1 MTLLHVAIIIPF
13 LFAAASPIFYK
24 LLKRVHTG
32 WLVLPAPMAL
42 FIYFCSQIP
51 PVRGGETIEGAV
63 PWIPSLG
70 IDFTVYLDG
79 LGLLFALLISGIGSL
94 VVLYSIFYLSK
105 TKEAVNVFYVYLLLF
120 MGAMLGVV
128 LSDNMI
134 VLYAFWELTSI
145 SSFLLIAFW
154 HYRERSRY
162 GAMKSLLIT
171 VIGGLSMLAGF
182 ILLYLITGTF
192 SLREIIGLDVN
203 LTDESLFLPA
213 MLLILLGAFT
223 KSAQFPFHIW
233 LPDAMEAP
241 TPVSAYLHSATMV
254 KAGIYLVAR
263 FSPIF
268 AGDKLWFWLVSAFGI
283 TTLIYG
289 SFRAMKQTDLK
300 SLLAFSTIS
309 QLGLIMTLLGLGSAS
324 AFFSG
329 GADSLFYT
337 KATMAAIFH
346 LINHAVFKGAL
357 FMVAGIVDHETG
369 TRDIRKLGGLMAVM
383 PITFS
388 IALIGTFSMA
398 GLPPFNGFLSKEMFF
413 TAVLNI
419 TELNL
424 FNMQTVGALFPIVA
438 WVASIF
444 TFVYSMLLLFR
455 TFTGKAQF
463 EKLDKKPHE
472 APIGML
478 IPPVVLASLAVVF
491 GLFPNLLSY
500 SLIEPAMAVIHPSL
514 LHEGDTFLVKIE
526 LWHGWTP
533 ELFMTAGVV
542 LLGTVLYKLRPRIKA
557 ATEPLFTFVSLNK
570 TYDAALRVSDIG
582 ASRLTSRY
590 MSGSI
595 RHYLIYIFLFLI
607 VTVSATMLFASD
619 IRFDFSGHAPTT
631 VYEIM
636 LMIGLVVS
644 ALAIPFTTSRL
655 MAIILTGTTGYM
667 VTMLFVIFRAPDL
680 ALTQMIVETVSVA
693 LFLLCFYHLPK
704 LKKEKIPL
712 KFKLPNLL
720 IALAVGTVMT
730 IVALSA
736 SSGRSFETIA
746 DYFVEY
752 SYKLAGGKNIVN
764 VILVDFR
771 GFDTLLEI
779 TVLGIASYGIYGL
792 IKLNLKGE
800 EGPDVFGTK
809 HQSNLIYDQPRSN
822 DVILKTISKIAIFII
837 LTFSVYLFL
846 AGHNHPGGG
855 FIGGLMTASAIVLLA
870 MSQGIK
876 AAQTIIPIDYR
887 KLTAIGLTVALLT
900 GIGSFVFGAPFFS
913 HSFGYFQL
921 PLLGETE
928 LATAMLFDL
937 GVYLIVVGITM
948 TIILTIGRDK

>member
-1 MTLLHVAIIIPF
+1 MTLLHMAIIIPF
-13 LFAAASPIFYK
+13 LFAAASPVLNK
-24 LLKRVHTG
+24 LLAKVHTG
-32 WLVLPAPMAL
+32 WFMLPAPVML
-42 FIYFCSQIP
+42 FVYFCMRIP
-51 PVRGGETIEGAV
+51 HIQSGESLTGSI

-70 IDFTVYLDG
+70 INFTVYMDG
-79 LGLLFALLISGIGSL
+79 IGLLFALLISGIGSL
-94 VVLYSIFYLSK
+94 VVMYSIFYLSK
-105 TKEAVNVFYVYLLLF
+105 KKEAINVFYVYLLLF

-128 LSDNMI
+128 LSDNVM
-134 VLYAFWELTSI
+134 VLYGFWELTSL

-154 HYRERSRY
+154 HYRDKSRY
-162 GAMKSLLIT
+162 GAMKSLIIT
-171 VIGGLSMLAGF
+171 VLGGLAMLAGF
-182 ILLYLITGTF
+182 ILLYLMTGTF
-192 SLREIIGLDVN
+192 SIREMVGSGVHLAG
-203 LTDESLFLPA
+203 EPLFLPA

-268 AGDKLWFWLVSAFGI
+268 AGDKLWFWLVSAFGL

-329 GADSLFYT
+329 GADSVFYT

-357 FMVAGIVDHETG
+357 FMVVGIVDHETG
-369 TRDIRKLGGLMAVM
+369 TRDIRRLGGLMAVM
-383 PITFS
+383 PVTFS

-398 GLPPFNGFLSKEMFF
+398 GMPPFNGFLSKEMFF

-419 TELNL
+419 TELEL
-424 FNMQTVGALFPIVA
+424 FHMETIGVLFPIIA

-463 EKLDKKPHE
+463 ENLDKKPHE
-472 APIGML
+472 APLGL
-478 IPPVVLASLAVVF
+478 LLPPVVLAALAVVF
-491 GLFPNLLSY
+491 GLFPGLLSY
-500 SLIEPAMAVIHPSL
+500 SLIEPAMAAIHPSL
-514 LHEGDTFLVKIE
+514 LQTGDKFLVKIE
-526 LWHGWTP
+526 MWHGWTP
-533 ELFMTAGVV
+533 ELFMTMGVV
-542 LLGTVLYKLRPRIKA
+542 LLGAALYKTRSRIKA
-557 ATEPLFTFVSLNK
+557 ATEPLFARVSLNQ
-570 TYDAALRVSDIG
+570 TYDAVLKFGDMG
-582 ASRLTSRY
+582 ASRLTNRY
-590 MSGSI
+590 MTGSI
-595 RHYLIYIFLFLI
+595 RHYLLYIFIFLI
-607 VTVSATMLFASD
+607 VSVSSTMLLTSE
-619 IRFDFSGHAPTT
+619 IRFDFSEYAPTSL
-631 VYEIM
+631 YEI
-636 LMIGLVVS
+636 LLIVGLIVS
-644 ALAIPFTTSRL
+644 ALSIPFTNSRL

-667 VTMLFVIFRAPDL
+667 VTIFFVIFRAPDL

-704 LKKEKIPL
+704 LKREKVALKLKIP
-712 KFKLPNLL
+712 NL
-720 IALAVGTVMT
+720 IVAVGVGTVMT
-730 IVALSA
+730 LVALGA
-736 SSGRSFETIA
+736 SSGRSFESIA
-746 DYFVEY
+746 DYFVKY

-779 TVLGIASYGIYGL
+779 TVLGIASYGIYSL
-792 IKLNLKGE
+792 IKLNLKE
-800 EGPDVFGTK
+800 EEAIAMDISENASMAN
-809 HQSNLIYDQPRSN
+809 HEWLRSN

-837 LTFSVYLFL
+837 LTFSIYLFL

-855 FIGGLMTASAIVLLA
+855 FIGGLMTASALVLLA

-876 AAQTIIPIDYR
+876 AAQTIIPINYR
-887 KLTAIGLTVALLT
+887 KLTVVGLAIAILT
-900 GIGSFVFGAPFFS
+900 GIGSFVFDAPFFS
-913 HSFGYFQL
+913 HTFGYFQL

-937 GVYLIVVGITM
+937 GVYLTVVGITM
-948 TIILTIGRDK
+948 TILLTIGRDK